1 MAAVDLQVA
10 VTMCGSICRI
20 VHIARVT
27 PPSLASDALK
37 FFDDCWNSLIVRLAC
52 MAGIFD
58 EKYNLCNI
66 PKFILCLISNN

>member
-10 VTMCGSICRI
+10 VTMCGSICRM

-27 PPSLASDALK
+27 PPSLASDAPK

-52 MAGIFD
+52 MADIFE
-58 EKYNLCNI
+58 EKYI
-66 PKFILCLISNN
+66 YATFQSSYFV